1 MEQNLNSTKTAGRP
15 SVGAVENEIGINKL
29 TDQTELEKVD
39 QVAMKAAKR
48 AGNRIRNDEGE
59 VPGSSIFTK

>member
-15 SVGAVENEIGINKL
+15 SVGAVEDEIGTSKL
-29 TDQTELEKVD
+29 TGKTEEEKMD
-39 QVAMKAAKR
+39 QVGMKAAKR